1 MFGYLYGMERYSFK
15 PNYALNLREGISF
28 QRTGVLGGF
37 SKKEKIVIT
46 TANLNQ
52 YKRTDITSA
61 VILDFSKCG
70 SYIELKYGVPDN
82 SIVLPLLNS
91 ELAGLYNAAQKA
103 DIRGY
108 IGSRLLIYNAGGSSR
123 NFVTKRIPAI
133 STTLGAWCFINLE
146 CVIESD
152 SNGKELIYWKVL
164 STGTNV

>member
-1 MFGYLYGMERYSFK
+1 
-15 PNYALNLREGISF
+15 
-28 QRTGVLGGF
+28 
-37 SKKEKIVIT
+37 
-46 TANLNQ
+46 
-52 YKRTDITSA
+52 

-91 ELAGLYNAAQKA
+91 ELAGLYSVSQKA

-123 NFVTKRIPAI
+123 NFVTKRIPASGTTNSTTI